1 MTIKVVGLLTDGLK
15 LYILKK
21 LNTLMECP
29 NYKTRIQKVCNMLYR
44 YIFITKVI
52 YYKIN
57 FKIYN
62 LAAESSLLSIDGK
75 NFILLKK
82 KFLFFCLSGS
92 VFNTACVGVIAN
104 PSTSYFINRT
114 SGLELVGCMWY
125 NNKLS
130 SSNKPFYTK
139 GRNMK
144 ILSSRNC
151 IFSSGSKI
159 SFHTRCRA
167 INRVGPHNI
176 DIISVIVGLLLGDSY
191 ANNRT
196 GEGVRLA
203 IKQSIVH
210 KEYLFFLYEFFVSRG
225 YCTTNPPR
233 KYARQINGIEKIYY
247 GYEFNTFTF
256 RSLLWIY
263 KIFYRKGK
271 KIIPLNIQELITPLT
286 LSIWISDDG
295 GKAGDGLRISCNN
308 YTLKEVELLAEALK
322 NKFHLDCTIQK
333 IYIKNKYSIYIKKNS
348 IPELRNLILPFLHTS
363 IRYKLGIN

>member
-1 MTIKVVGLLTDGLK
+1 MVSAPKGL
-15 LYILKK
+15 
-21 LNTLMECP
+21 NF
-29 NYKTRIQKVCNMLYR
+29 
-44 YIFITKVI
+44 IFILDV
-52 YYKIN
+52 
-57 FKIYN
+57 
-62 LAAESSLLSIDGK
+62 EQS
-75 NFILLKK
+75 
-82 KFLFFCLSGS
+82 
-92 VFNTACVGVIAN
+92 
-104 PSTSYFINRT
+104 
-114 SGLELVGCMWY
+114 
-125 NNKLS
+125 
-130 SSNKPFYTK
+130 
-139 GRNMK
+139 
-144 ILSSRNC
+144 
-151 IFSSGSKI
+151 
-159 SFHTRCRA
+159 RA

-263 KIFYRKGK
+263 KLFYRKGK

-295 GKAGDGLRISCNN
+295 GRAGDGLRISCNN

-322 NKFHLDCTIQK
+322 HKFNLDCTIQK
-333 IYIKNKYSIYIKKNS
+333 IYIKNKYSIYIKK
-348 IPELRNLILPFLHTS
+348 ILSL
-363 IRYKLGIN
+363 N